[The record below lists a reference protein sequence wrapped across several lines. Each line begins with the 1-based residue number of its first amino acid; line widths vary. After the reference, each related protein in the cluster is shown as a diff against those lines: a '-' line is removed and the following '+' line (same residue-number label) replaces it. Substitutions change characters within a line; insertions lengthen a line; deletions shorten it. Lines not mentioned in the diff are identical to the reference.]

1 MTIDFATQYGPWALV
16 AGASEGVGSAFAA
29 AVAQRGVNVVLLARR
44 QTVLDEVAHQIVA
57 DTGVDARAVAVD
69 LAEPRAMTTIAGAT
83 ADLEVGL
90 LMYCAGADPR
100 YEPFLDQPVD
110 NALAMLHRNCVVPTQ
125 LCHHFGAAMVARHRG
140 GIILVGSAAA
150 FAGGP
155 NLAVYAG
162 SKAYDMVFAESL
174 WADLHG
180 EGVDVLSLVL
190 GETDT
195 PALRRLREQRGL
207 PVDPDAPLPGAST
220 VDEVVADA
228 LERLPQGPS
237 WIVGEFLRDASK
249 MLGSMSRNEAVGF
262 MVQASAATMGNAER
276 GEA

>member
-1 MTIDFATQYGPWALV
+1 
-16 AGASEGVGSAFAA
+16 
-29 AVAQRGVNVVLLARR
+29 
-44 QTVLDEVAHQIVA
+44 
-57 DTGVDARAVAVD
+57 
-69 LAEPRAMTTIAGAT
+69 MTTIAGAT

-100 YEPFLDQPVD
+100 YEPFLAQPVD
-110 NALAMLHRNCVVPTQ
+110 TALAMLHRNCVVPTQ

-140 GIILVGSAAA
+140 GIILVSSAAA

-162 SKAYDMVFAESL
+162 TKAFDMVFAESL

-207 PVDPDAPLPGAST
+207 PVDPDAPLPGAAT

-237 WIVGEFLRDASK
+237 WIVGEFLATHRSCSAACPATRQSV
-249 MLGSMSRNEAVGF
+249 SWCRRAPPRWATRNEGKRDRAAAYSCA
-262 MVQASAATMGNAER
+262 MTSSPNSASVSGGAKSQNQV
-276 GEA
+276 